1 MPGTSL
7 TSVDTTVNTTGKA
20 ATIMDISIF
29 TGSDSQQKN
38 KQRKISECKTCSG
51 QKQSKVRKVCGRET
65 KNVYVRIL
73 SAALDKVVRDYLSDE
88 I

>member
-65 KNVYVRIL
+65 KRIL

>member
-65 KNVYVRIL
+65 KRIL

-88 I
+88 EI